1 MKKETYARFY
11 AKATERIR
19 GNEKL
24 KKALLLCDHALVWAF
39 VAGYAAFLAYV
50 FFRYPFDGF
59 LLLNKA
65 GLPALCFAE
74 VSLLRMLIRR
84 PRPYEK
90 EGAGIDPLVQKQ
102 SKGNSM
108 PSRHL
113 ASAFVIGM
121 VFLSESLVLGVV
133 ALAASIALALLRFLE
148 GVHYPSDLI
157 VGELIGFCFGAVG
170 LFL

>member
-11 AKATERIR
+11 ANATAKLRL
-19 GNEKL
+19 NQKL
-24 KKALLLCDHALVWAF
+24 KKLLIVADKTLVFAF
-39 VAGYAAFLAYV
+39 MAGYAAFLLYS
-50 FFRYPFDGF
+50 FLRYPFDGF
-59 LLLNKA
+59 LLLNKV

-74 VSLLRMLIRR
+74 VSLLRILIQR

-90 EGAGIDPLVQKQ
+90 EGAGIDSIVKKDA
-102 SKGNSM
+102 SRNSM

-121 VFLSESLVLGVV
+121 VFLAESLFLGII
-133 ALAASIALALLRFLE
+133 ALTTAIALAIFRFLE

-157 VGELIGFCFGAVG
+157 VGEIIGFLFGFSA